1 MVNMAK
7 KGITISC
14 VYNNKPR
21 TGMVEKMQVVNDR
34 ILLTVKTEQGYRAMY
49 EDKMQDFKIT
59 K

>member
-1 MVNMAK
+1 MVNMVK

-21 TGMVEKMQVVNDR
+21 IGMVEEMKVVNDR

>member
-1 MVNMAK
+1 MTK